1 MGQVGR
7 WLAIGVASLTVFG
20 LCVWL
25 GDVVLPWERPERIA
39 TGAGAGAVLVAVLVA
54 WAAWWIGSPGS
65 PTSPRARSGAVA
77 PGERSAAVGGDNPGT
92 IVTGDGNTVQR

>member
-1 MGQVGR
+1 MGQIGR
-7 WLAIGVASLTVFG
+7 WLIIGVASLAVFG

-39 TGAGAGAVLVAVLVA
+39 TGAGAGAVLAAVVVA
-54 WAAWWIGSPGS
+54 WAVWRIGSPSSSASS
-65 PTSPRARSGAVA
+65 PAQSGPVA
-77 PGERSAAVGGDNPGT
+77 SGERSVAVDGDNSGP